1 MEVTELVDRHVLHPE
16 GDLTIFEA
24 AEFREAL
31 LMLSKHEG
39 PLELNVSGVERVDS
53 SGIQLMIAASHDGRL
68 AITGMT
74 DSLRD
79 KIAGIG
85 CAHLVK
91 DYEK

>member
-1 MEVTELVDRHVLHPE
+1 MEVTEQLDRHVLHPE

-31 LMLSKHEG
+31 LALSKHEG
-39 PLELNVSGVERVDS
+39 PLELDVSGVERVDS

-68 AITGMT
+68 AMTGMT
-74 DSLRD
+74 ASLRE

-85 CAHLVK
+85 CSHFVKHL
-91 DYEK
+91 EK

>member
-1 MEVTELVDRHVLHPE
+1 MEVTEQLDRHVLHPE

-31 LMLSKHEG
+31 LALSKHEG
-39 PLELNVSGVERVDS
+39 LLELDVSGVDRVDS
-53 SGIQLMIAASHDGRL
+53 SGIQLLIAAAQDSRL

-74 DSLRD
+74 DSVGE
-79 KIAGIG
+79 KIASIG

-91 DYEK
+91 SQET